1 MTGRPPYTF
10 DEISV
15 SFVSKAATYAG
26 RRYRRWEVERE
37 DFAQEIF
44 VWLYTPAN
52 TARVNQWLDRE
63 PQRLTRIYR
72 SLLDV
77 AIRYGEKEKAAHCGY
92 APDDILWWTPAMV
105 EATLP
110 LALDATFD
118 GITSAAPEDN
128 DGGKHNKPP
137 DEGGN
142 LLASVVDVRQALA
155 LSPRWVREVL
165 DHGEVLNRDNAWN
178 SANAYPGWDDA
189 VLHLVNQ
196 LGGSR
201 LPVVGRRR
209 VITNA
214 TAQHRTHAQGA
225 S

>member
-1 MTGRPPYTF
+1 MTATGRAPYSF

-15 SFVSKAATYAG
+15 SFVSKAATYAS
-26 RRYRRWEVERE
+26 RRYRRWGVERE

-128 DGGKHNKPP
+128 DGGKHKKAP

-165 DHGEVLNRDNAWN
+165 DHDDG
-178 SANAYPGWDDA
+178 YPGWDDA
-189 VLHLVNQ
+189 VLHLINQ

-214 TAQHRTHAQGA
+214 TAQHRTHAQEA